1 MKTDSQLLVD
11 AVRLLKPNS
20 EFVIRDNDYSSI
32 EWHIL
37 EGEAPTQVEI
47 DEAIEQVKADDAK
60 AELDRATKKAAA
72 QAKLAALGLSLDDLA
87 ALGL

>member
-1 MKTDSQLLVD
+1 MKTDSQLLV
-11 AVRLLKPNS
+11 AAIRLIKPDS
-20 EFVIRDNDYSSI
+20 EFVIRDNDYSTI

-37 EGEAPTQVEI
+37 EGEAPTQAEI

-60 AELDRATKKAAA
+60 AELDKAAKKAAA
-72 QAKLAALGLSLDDLA
+72 EAKLAALGLTPDDLA